1 MRISKLQHFS
11 LSCSLNERNMKKY
24 FMRRN
29 NVSYRLVSGTYQD
42 GRTKTAIAY
51 PALEE
56 TALGLGFYR

>member
-1 MRISKLQHFS
+1 M
-11 LSCSLNERNMKKY
+11 EKY
-24 FMRRN
+24 FVHRN

-42 GRTKTAIAY
+42 GRMKTAIAY

>member
-1 MRISKLQHFS
+1 
-11 LSCSLNERNMKKY
+11 MKKY